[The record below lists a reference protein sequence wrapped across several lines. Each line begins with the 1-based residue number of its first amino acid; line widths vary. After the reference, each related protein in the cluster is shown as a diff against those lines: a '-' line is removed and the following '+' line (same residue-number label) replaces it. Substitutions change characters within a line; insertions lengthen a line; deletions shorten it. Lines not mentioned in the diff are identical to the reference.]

1 MRAKK
6 SLAYYNEFDPYAA
19 QWLRNLIE
27 AGHIAP
33 GDVDERDMQ
42 EVKPHEIKGYTQ
54 HHFFAGIGGWSLA
67 LRLAGWPDE
76 RPVLTGSPPCQP
88 FSSAGKRLGVK
99 DERHLAPH
107 FLSLVAALRPP
118 VVFGE
123 QVAAAVRKDNWLD
136 DLLNALEGE
145 GYATGAIVLPACG
158 VGAPHIRQR
167 LWFTARLDDT
177 GCSGRAAGTFTQ
189 RSVSTG
195 EGGEKAEWSNPRE
208 EVGGG
213 CKTSRLDESKADGPQ
228 SGEELHGEHHRQ
240 KPDCGRFAGRLAD
253 AERSQRRTLN
263 QSCPRVEGEHTLQR
277 GWQENPSGHA
287 GGGPH
292 GGMADAGSERR
303 QQEPSSPLSN
313 ETQDGAARRVWREP
327 DSDYEPTGHGEGCR
341 SGPNHG
347 GWNSP
352 DWLFCQDGKWRPVES
367 GTFPLAHGVS
377 NRVGRLRAYGNAI
390 VPQVAAEVLKAWGF

>member
-42 EVKPHEIKGYTQ
+42 EVKPDEIKGYTQ

-67 LRLAGWPDE
+67 LRFAGWPDE

-167 LWFTARLDDT
+167 LWFTARLDDA

-213 CKTSRLDESKADGPQ
+213 CKTSRLDDATSSRCSPTGEGAESQAWDQ
-228 SGEELHGEHHRQ
+228 T
-240 KPDCGRFAGRLAD
+240 RLRGF
-253 AERSQRRTLN
+253 ERGCDS
-263 QSCPRVEGEHTLQR
+263 S
-277 GWQENPSGHA
+277 
-287 GGGPH
+287 
-292 GGMADAGSERR
+292 GMADAGSERR
-303 QQEPSSPLSN
+303 QQEPSSPPSN

-390 VPQVAAEVLKAWGF
+390 VPQVAAEVLKAFMASKF